1 MAIDKADELKV
12 KIDTKKDVQQINE
25 KLAIFF
31 KEKIDKQKE
40 DLENEDQ
47 NMADSV
53 DKILDD
59 HQSDINKKMK
69 SFLVMRCVMKSDVEQ
84 ADQNESDD

>member
-1 MAIDKADELKV
+1 
-12 KIDTKKDVQQINE
+12 
-25 KLAIFF
+25 
-31 KEKIDKQKE
+31 
-40 DLENEDQ
+40 
-47 NMADSV
+47 MADSV

-69 SFLVMRCVMKSDVEQ
+69 SFLVMRCVMKPDVEQ